1 MLALCRRMRKGTSSV
16 ISGFAVI
23 VTQVLIQR
31 LVNNLAAMLTCRS
44 FILGHRT
51 RRLREIELCEC
62 AVSKQYEYETLTSAV
77 LWVLPEAVVFGP
89 QALKLGVLSERVS
102 CQIVVDVVVPIVV

>member
-1 MLALCRRMRKGTSSV
+1 MLALCRRMRKGTSSA
-16 ISGFAVI
+16 ISGVAAI

-31 LVNNLAAMLTCRS
+31 LVNKLAAMLTCRS

-51 RRLREIELCEC
+51 RRLREIGLSEFD
-62 AVSKQYEYETLTSAV
+62 VSKQYGHETLTSAA

-89 QALKLGVLSERVS
+89 
-102 CQIVVDVVVPIVV
+102 